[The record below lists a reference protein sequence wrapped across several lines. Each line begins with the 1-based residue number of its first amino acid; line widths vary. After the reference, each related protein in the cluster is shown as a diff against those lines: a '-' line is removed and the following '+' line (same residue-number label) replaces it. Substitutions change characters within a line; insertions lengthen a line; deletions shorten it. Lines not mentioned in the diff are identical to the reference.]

1 MTYVF
6 YGALTIGA
14 IITIVSSF
22 ATFIISL
29 FNKDKKKSVKASII
43 GLVIGLLIM
52 FILYFTGNY
61 SKWHLDAD
69 TKERLLSIDNIN
81 STQQQIIIENSDII
95 EITVGCDSVEYYSD
109 FLYYDFYAK
118 IFEQKLSDDDT
129 FVLIMPRSSNA
140 SFDQIPRITEYENTV
155 VIITGDKSLRISF
168 WEKENSSKALNVL
181 LDKLSEMQVINESKN
196 VNG

>member
-6 YGALTIGA
+6 YGVLTIGA
-14 IITIVSSF
+14 IITIVSSL

-29 FNKDKKKSVKASII
+29 FNKDKKKSVKASIN

-52 FILYFTGNY
+52 FILYFAGNY
-61 SKWHLDAD
+61 SKWNLDAD

-95 EITVGCDSVEYYSD
+95 EITVGSDSIEDYSE

-168 WEKENSSKALNVL
+168 WEKENPSKTLNVL

-196 VNG
+196 ING

>member
-6 YGALTIGA
+6 YGVLTIGA
-14 IITIVSSF
+14 IITIVSSL
-22 ATFIISL
+22 ANFIISL
-29 FNKDKKKSVKASII
+29 LNKNKKKSVKASII
-43 GLVIGLLIM
+43 RLVIGLLIM
-52 FILYFTGNY
+52 FILYFAGNY

-81 STQQQIIIENSDII
+81 STQQQIIIKNSDII
-95 EITVGCDSVEYYSD
+95 EITVGCDSVEDYSD

-168 WEKENSSKALNVL
+168 WEKENSSKALNAL

-196 VNG
+196 ING

>member
-6 YGALTIGA
+6 YGVLTIGA
-14 IITIVSSF
+14 IITIVSSL

-29 FNKDKKKSVKASII
+29 FNKDKKKSAKAPII

-52 FILYFTGNY
+52 FILYFAGNY

-69 TKERLLSIDNIN
+69 TKECLLSIDNIN

-95 EITVGCDSVEYYSD
+95 EITVGCDSVEDYSD

-129 FVLIMPRSSNA
+129 FVLIMPRISNA

-181 LDKLSEMQVINESKN
+181 LDKLSEMQVINECKN
-196 VNG
+196 INQ